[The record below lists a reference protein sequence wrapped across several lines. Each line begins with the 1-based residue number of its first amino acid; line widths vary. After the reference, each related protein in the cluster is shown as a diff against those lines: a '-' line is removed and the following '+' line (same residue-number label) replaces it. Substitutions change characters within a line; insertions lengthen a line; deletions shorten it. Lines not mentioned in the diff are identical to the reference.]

1 MLDGVAE
8 NYTAAMLEPYEDG
21 CGCSTENSGLDFV
34 DPLGLK
40 EYVTRLDAE
49 GFQVHFHALGDRAV
63 RHALDAV
70 EVARAANGPDGG
82 RHHLA
87 HLQVVHPEDVPR
99 FAQVGA
105 TANIQ
110 ALWAAHEMQMDELT
124 IPFLGERRAAWQ
136 YPMDGIHVAVN
147 RRVPGSDAT
156 KEPLYAEQALALHIA
171 MSAYTAGSARVNGH
185 DDVTGRLEPG
195 MYADLAILD
204 RDPFAG
210 ASEDIADATV
220 VQTFVEGDAPIDNLR
235 RMSWTLRRS
244 YLRRPGL
251 AREVASR
258 FTGGRAEAEAVRHM
272 RNDMHELGYDDDAAI
287 ARVRALA
294 EMTLGHI
301 IMTCEML
308 MLPGQAQ
315 AFEYEMG
322 RSYFTYP
329 IEPLHEW
336 DPAEARARHL
346 ADGEAVFGSMLET
359 FLDGIKAGAPK
370 P

>member
-1 MLDGVAE
+1 MSPKVKSRKGSSRKALSRELILEAAFRVVDADEMNDITMSRLGRELDADPSAVYRHFRNKDELLLAM
-8 NYTAAMLEPYEDG
+8 ADVMLEE
-21 CGCSTENSGLDFV
+21 T
-34 DPLGLK
+34 
-40 EYVTRLDAE
+40 
-49 GFQVHFHALGDRAV
+49 
-63 RHALDAV
+63 
-70 EVARAANGPDGG
+70 
-82 RHHLA
+82 
-87 HLQVVHPEDVPR
+87 
-99 FAQVGA
+99 
-105 TANIQ
+105 
-110 ALWAAHEMQMDELT
+110 M
-124 IPFLGERRAAWQ
+124 
-136 YPMDGIHVAVN
+136 
-147 RRVPGSDAT
+147 
-156 KEPLYAEQALALHIA
+156 
-171 MSAYTAGSARVNGH
+171 
-185 DDVTGRLEPG
+185 TG
-195 MYADLAILD
+195 
-204 RDPFAG
+204 
-210 ASEDIADATV
+210 
-220 VQTFVEGDAPIDNLR
+220 FVEGDAPIDNLR

-272 RNDMHELGYDDDAAI
+272 LNDMHELGYDDDAAI

>member
-1 MLDGVAE
+1 MPAKTDRRHRQGQESRQRILDAALAIAAERGYDGTTVALVCE
-8 NYTAAMLEPYEDG
+8 RAGLPASSVYWQFRNKDELLLAMADVMLEE
-21 CGCSTENSGLDFV
+21 T
-34 DPLGLK
+34 
-40 EYVTRLDAE
+40 
-49 GFQVHFHALGDRAV
+49 
-63 RHALDAV
+63 
-70 EVARAANGPDGG
+70 
-82 RHHLA
+82 
-87 HLQVVHPEDVPR
+87 
-99 FAQVGA
+99 
-105 TANIQ
+105 
-110 ALWAAHEMQMDELT
+110 M
-124 IPFLGERRAAWQ
+124 
-136 YPMDGIHVAVN
+136 
-147 RRVPGSDAT
+147 
-156 KEPLYAEQALALHIA
+156 
-171 MSAYTAGSARVNGH
+171 
-185 DDVTGRLEPG
+185 TG
-195 MYADLAILD
+195 
-204 RDPFAG
+204 
-210 ASEDIADATV
+210 
-220 VQTFVEGDAPIDNLR
+220 FVEGDAPIDNLR

-272 RNDMHELGYDDDAAI
+272 LNARHELGYDDDAAI

-329 IEPLHEW
+329 IEPLPEW